1 METIM
6 SKTNETFGDHD
17 TLADS
22 ELDAVAG
29 AVNWYNLPGNEMHA
43 VVAAIVQAAA
53 NLIPKT

>member
-1 METIM
+1 M

-53 NLIPKT
+53 NLLPKT